1 MPVRVLFLFG
11 TRPEA
16 IKLCPVVLHFRSQ
29 PELFDVRVC
38 VTAQH
43 RAMLDQVLGVFG
55 VKPDYDLN
63 LMLPGQTLFQSTSR
77 MMAALEPVFF
87 GVDGW
92 KPEVAMVQGDT
103 TTTFCGALAAFYA
116 RVPVGH
122 IEAGL
127 RTGDLTQPF
136 PEELNRVL
144 TGRMATLHFAAT
156 SWAAENLRKEGVADD
171 RIWVTG
177 NTGIDAVLH
186 VKRGLE
192 EGRLQS
198 GMDWSHLDSFKEH
211 AHNGLASAQQD
222 GRVPRPLE
230 PGLRGLCATEEDAHN
245 GLASAQQDG
254 PRVPRPLEPGLRGL
268 GATEEDAHNG
278 LASAQQDGRVP
289 RPLEPGLRGLC
300 ATKKLILVTAHRRES
315 FGAGFERICE
325 ALAELSERPDVE
337 IVYPVHPNPNVV
349 ETVNRILSGRPNV
362 HLIAPLEYVPFIDL
376 MRRAYLLI
384 TDSGGVQE
392 EGPSLGKPILVLR
405 EKTERPEAVAAG
417 TVKLVG
423 TDRQKIVAEANL
435 VLNSAKMRESM
446 AVVHNPY
453 GDGHASERIS
463 AATLS
468 FFRK

>member
-16 IKLCPVVLHFRSQ
+16 IKLCPVVLHFRKQ

-43 RAMLDQVLGVFG
+43 RAMLDQVLQAFG
-55 VKPDYDLN
+55 VVPEYDLN

-77 MMAALEPVFF
+77 MMAALEPVFA
-87 GVDGW
+87 GTGDGW

-103 TTTFCGALAAFYA
+103 TTTLCGALAAFYA
-116 RVPVGH
+116 RIPVGH

-127 RTGDLTQPF
+127 RTGDLAQPF
-136 PEELNRVL
+136 PEEMNRVL
-144 TGRMATLHFAAT
+144 TGRMADLHFAAT
-156 SWAAENLRKEGVADD
+156 EWAADNLRREGVSEE

-186 VKRGLE
+186 VKEGLE
-192 EGRLQS
+192 TGSLRAERE
-198 GMDWSHLDSFKEH
+198 WSWLDP
-211 AHNGLASAQQD
+211 A
-222 GRVPRPLE
+222 
-230 PGLRGLCATEEDAHN
+230 
-245 GLASAQQDG
+245 
-254 PRVPRPLEPGLRGL
+254 
-268 GATEEDAHNG
+268 
-278 LASAQQDGRVP
+278 
-289 RPLEPGLRGLC
+289 
-300 ATKKLILVTAHRRES
+300 KKLIVVTAHRRES
-315 FGAGFERICE
+315 FGPGFERICE
-325 ALAELSERPDVE
+325 ALVELAERPDAE
-337 IVYPVHPNPNVV
+337 IVYPVHPNPNVQDP
-349 ETVNRILSGRPNV
+349 VNRLLAGRTNV
-362 HLIAPLEYVPFIDL
+362 HLIAPLDYVPFIDL
-376 MRRAYLLI
+376 MRRAYLLV

-423 TDRQKIVAEANL
+423 TDRAKILTEANL
-435 VLNSAKMRESM
+435 LLDNPKMREAM
-446 AVVHNPY
+446 ALVHNPY

-463 AATLS
+463 EATRS

>member
-16 IKLCPVVLHFRSQ
+16 IKLCPVVLHFRSR

-43 RAMLDQVLGVFG
+43 RALLDQVLGVFD
-55 VKPDYDLN
+55 VKPEYDLN

-77 MMAALEPVFF
+77 MMAALEPVFQ
-87 GVDGW
+87 GLDGW

-144 TGRMATLHFAAT
+144 TGRMADLHFAAT

-186 VKRGLE
+186 VKMALE
-192 EGRLQS
+192 EGRLRS
-198 GMDWSHLDSFKEH
+198 EMDWSHLDS
-211 AHNGLASAQQD
+211 
-222 GRVPRPLE
+222 
-230 PGLRGLCATEEDAHN
+230 
-245 GLASAQQDG
+245 
-254 PRVPRPLEPGLRGL
+254 
-268 GATEEDAHNG
+268 
-278 LASAQQDGRVP
+278 
-289 RPLEPGLRGLC
+289 
-300 ATKKLILVTAHRRES
+300 TKKLILVTAHRRES

-349 ETVNRILSGRPNV
+349 ETVNRTLTGRPNV

-423 TDRQKIVAEANL
+423 TDRQQIVAEANL

-463 AATLS
+463 SATLA
-468 FFRK
+468 FLRK